1 MIFSKVQ
8 YMDAVNDGVEYLMHN
23 GILHLNDQAAVR
35 LLRSHH
41 LGDEYNERL
50 KNDVNYKAQI
60 LRAANRLDCD
70 E

>member
-8 YMDAVNDGVEYLMHN
+8 YMDAVNNGVEYLMRN
-23 GILHLNDQAAVR
+23 GILRLNDQAAVR

-50 KNDVNYKAQI
+50 KNDVNYKVQI